1 MDDLAHTAA
10 GTTCG
15 ADEKPGRVIG
25 IAALSWGQGAAAET
39 ITVTDLA
46 GRTVEVPHGAKKVI
60 LGEGRMF

>member
-1 MDDLAHTAA
+1 MTLRTLLRERPATLVKSLAA
-10 GTTCG
+10 
-15 ADEKPGRVIG
+15 VIG

-60 LGEGRMF
+60 LGGGRMF